1 MKKFSVW
8 LICIG
13 VAFMLPAVAMLYMII
28 YGGTFTSDQQ
38 FAGFILFMLGAVAI
52 LVSTIWWEG
61 IV

>member
-8 LICIG
+8 LICLG
-13 VAFMLPAVAMLYMII
+13 VAFMLPAVAMLYMIVL
-28 YGGTFTSDQQ
+28 GGTFTGDQQ

-52 LVSTIWWEG
+52 LVSTLGFEG